1 VKTYRIISFGLCLAI
16 ITILATFTY
25 RTWQIKH
32 LSFAVVESA
41 DAAFNNKTHR
51 SNNTTALNSS
61 VYMKKENITIKKG
74 EEFALH
80 FESNPTT
87 GYEWSPVF
95 NESIINLISHKFKP
109 SSSFIGAGGKD
120 NFIFKGISHG
130 TTSLEMLYK
139 RSWEKD
145 FVKEKMFLVNVD

>member
-1 VKTYRIISFGLCLAI
+1 MNTYRIISFGLCLAI
-16 ITILATFTY
+16 ITTLVTFTY
-25 RTWQIKH
+25 TTWQIKH
-32 LSFAVVESA
+32 LSFAVVESD

-51 SNNTTALNSS
+51 SNNTTSLNSS
-61 VYMKKENITIKKG
+61 VYMKEENITIKKG

-95 NESIINLISHKFKP
+95 NESIINLTSHTFKL

-145 FVKEKMFLVNVD
+145 FVKE